1 MLKNSRIGTIA
12 ALGVVAAIGIGS
24 LVVASNMG
32 FKGKFAFTAN
42 EKTWF
47 SPPFHSPYQTA
58 NDLMVAINGAGA
70 SPNGGVVQRT
80 VATNPPSFQFWDSA
94 LRLGNGEPAN
104 FVLNAGEG
112 YEIKSNATVTPVVVG
127 SHNPFTA
134 LPLAQNGLP
143 ANAAAGIPLGGST
156 PAGFVANRDYLISVP
171 WHTTYLTAEDL
182 RADLPGAQR
191 VIRVE
196 QNVGQS
202 PAFFFWNGD
211 TGNDTPK
218 NFAVTLGEAYE
229 VRVLQS
235 TPQGATPSHF

>member
-32 FKGKFAFTAN
+32 FKGKFSFTQG
-42 EKTWF
+42 ERTWF
-47 SPPFHSPYQTA
+47 SPPYHSPYDTA
-58 NDLMVAINGAGA
+58 NDLMLAINPA
-70 SPNGGVVQRT
+70 NGGLVTRT
-80 VATNPPSFQFWDSA
+80 VATSPASYQFWDSQNKA
-94 LRLGNGEPAN
+94 GNGDPKN
-104 FVLNAGEG
+104 FVLNPGEG
-112 YEIKSNATVTPVVVG
+112 YEIVSNATVQPVVVG

-143 ANAAAGIPLGGST
+143 ANAANGIPLGGST

-182 RADLPGAQR
+182 RSDMPSAQR
-191 VIRVE
+191 VIRID
-196 QNVGQS
+196 NVGGGAPS
-202 PAFFFWNGD
+202 FFFWTGD
-211 TGNDTPK
+211 TGNDSPK
-218 NFAVTLGEAYE
+218 NFGISLGEAYE
-229 VRVLQS
+229 IRVLQS

>member
-32 FKGKFAFTAN
+32 FKGKFSFTAN

-47 SPPFHSPYQTA
+47 SPPYHSPYQTA
-58 NDLMVAINGAGA
+58 NDLMLAINPG
-70 SPNGGVVQRT
+70 SGGVVQRT
-80 VATNPPSFQFWDSA
+80 VATNPPSFQFWDSQA
-94 LRLGNGEPAN
+94 QVGNGLPAN

-112 YEIKSNATVTPVVVG
+112 YEIRSNASVTPVVVG

-143 ANAAAGIPLGGST
+143 ANADAGIPLGGST

-182 RADLPGAQR
+182 RSDLPAAQR
-191 VIRVE
+191 VVRID
-196 QNVGQS
+196 NAGGGAPS
-202 PAFFFWNGD
+202 FFFWNGD
-211 TGNDTPK
+211 TGNDSPK
-218 NFAVTLGEAYE
+218 NFGITLGAAYE